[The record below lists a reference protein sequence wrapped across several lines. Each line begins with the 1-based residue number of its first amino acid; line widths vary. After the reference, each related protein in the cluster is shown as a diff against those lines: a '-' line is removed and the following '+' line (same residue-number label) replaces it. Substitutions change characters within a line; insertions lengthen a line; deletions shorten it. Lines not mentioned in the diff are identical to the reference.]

1 MSDEWHVVFEACGGA
16 AAGSCEGRLNC
27 LSYLLLLLYP
37 FPHFFMSHDVRSAGQ
52 GLSPA
57 GRRLAA
63 LPLAL
68 LLTVATV
75 CFSAPAFATTSP
87 APATPTASAAVAPD
101 TSAVRIVQPGAPGEP
116 TQVLQERQPPPIR
129 IVQPGA
135 PGEPTQVLS
144 RGGRPASAPAR
155 IVYPGAPGE
164 PSRVQRPVAA
174 LERSV
179 GPQHTEADVA
189 FMQDMIMH
197 HAQAVQMTAM
207 VSDRAASAEVRQLAQ
222 RIERSQDDEIA
233 FMRRWLARRGE
244 EAPPVPMAMHDAANG
259 DQADHAEHEAHQA
272 AHHAMEDHSEMAGML
287 SPDQLEELAA
297 ASGEAFDRLFL
308 EFMTFHHEGAI
319 TMVDELFAA
328 PNAGQETEMFDFASH
343 VESDQAIEIARM
355 QRLLT
360 QLP

>member
-1 MSDEWHVVFEACGGA
+1 
-16 AAGSCEGRLNC
+16 
-27 LSYLLLLLYP
+27 
-37 FPHFFMSHDVRSAGQ
+37 MSHDVRSAGQ

-57 GRRLAA
+57 GRRLAP
-63 LPLAL
+63 LPLVL
-68 LLTVATV
+68 LLAVATV

-87 APATPTASAAVAPD
+87 ALATPAASVAVAAD

-135 PGEPTQVLS
+135 PGEPTQVLA
-144 RGGRPASAPAR
+144 RGARPASAPAR

-174 LERSV
+174 LERSA
-179 GPQHTEADVA
+179 GPQYTEADVA
-189 FMQDMIMH
+189 FMRDMIMH

-207 VSDRAASAEVRQLAQ
+207 VADRAASAEVRQLAQ

-233 FMRRWLARRGE
+233 FMRRWLTRRGE
-244 EAPPVPMAMHDAANG
+244 EAPPVPMAMHDAAGG
-259 DQADHAEHEAHQA
+259 DQADHAAHDHEAHQA
-272 AHHAMEDHSEMAGML
+272 SHHAMEDHSEMAGML
-287 SPDQLEELAA
+287 SPAQLDALAA

-308 EFMTFHHEGAI
+308 ESMIFHHEGAI

>member
-1 MSDEWHVVFEACGGA
+1 M
-16 AAGSCEGRLNC
+16 
-27 LSYLLLLLYP
+27 
-37 FPHFFMSHDVRSAGQ
+37 
-52 GLSPA
+52 PA
-57 GRRLAA
+57 
-63 LPLAL
+63 
-68 LLTVATV
+68 
-75 CFSAPAFATTSP
+75 
-87 APATPTASAAVAPD
+87 AAVAVAAD

-135 PGEPTQVLS
+135 PGQPTQVLA
-144 RGGRPASAPAR
+144 RGARPASAPAR
-155 IVYPGAPGE
+155 IVYPGAPGA

-174 LERSV
+174 LERPA
-179 GPQHTEADVA
+179 GPQHTPTDVA
-189 FMQDMIMH
+189 FMRDMIMH
-197 HAQAVQMTAM
+197 HAQAVQMTAL
-207 VSDRAASAEVRQLAQ
+207 VPDRAASPEVRQLAQ

-233 FMRRWLARRGE
+233 FMRRWLTRRGE
-244 EAPPVPMAMHDAANG
+244 EAPPPMAVHDAANG
-259 DQADHAEHEAHQA
+259 DQAGQGGHNHEAHQA

-287 SPDQLEELAA
+287 SPDQLDALAA

-308 EFMTFHHEGAI
+308 EFMIFHHEGAI

>member
-1 MSDEWHVVFEACGGA
+1 
-16 AAGSCEGRLNC
+16 
-27 LSYLLLLLYP
+27 
-37 FPHFFMSHDVRSAGQ
+37 MSHDVRLAGR

-57 GRRLAA
+57 GKGLAV
-63 LPLAL
+63 LPIVL
-68 LLTVATV
+68 LLAVVIACV
-75 CFSAPAFATTSP
+75 GPPVSATTSR
-87 APATPTASAAVAPD
+87 ALAASAAVGTAATD
-101 TSAVRIVQPGAPGEP
+101 TAAVRIVQPGAPGEP

-144 RGGRPASAPAR
+144 RGARPASAPAR

-164 PSRVQRPVAA
+164 PSRVQRPMAA
-174 LERSV
+174 LERSA
-179 GPQHTEADVA
+179 GPQYTEADVA

-207 VSDRAASAEVRQLAQ
+207 VPDRAASAEVRQLAQ

-233 FMRRWLARRGE
+233 FMRRWLTRRGE
-244 EAPPVPMAMHDAANG
+244 EPPMLPPHVRALLGMDDAADQDG
-259 DQADHAEHEAHQA
+259 DPATQGHEAHADHDHQM
-272 AHHAMEDHSEMAGML
+272 HDHSDMAGML
-287 SPDQLEELAA
+287 SPDQLEDLAE
-297 ASGEAFDRLFL
+297 ASGEAFDRRFL
-308 EFMTFHHEGAI
+308 EFMIFHHQGAI
-319 TMVDELFAA
+319 TMVDNLFAA

>member
-1 MSDEWHVVFEACGGA
+1 M
-16 AAGSCEGRLNC
+16 
-27 LSYLLLLLYP
+27 P
-37 FPHFFMSHDVRSAGQ
+37 HDVRSAGQ

-57 GRRLAA
+57 GRPRAA
-63 LPLAL
+63 LPLVL
-68 LLTVATV
+68 LLAVATV
-75 CFSAPAFATTSP
+75 CFSAPVFATTSP
-87 APATPTASAAVAPD
+87 TLATPAAAVAVAPD
-101 TSAVRIVQPGAPGEP
+101 TSTVRIVQPGAPGEP

-135 PGEPTQVLS
+135 PGQPTQVLA
-144 RGGRPASAPAR
+144 RGARPASAPAR

-164 PSRVQRPVAA
+164 PSRVQRPVVA
-174 LERSV
+174 LERTA
-179 GPQHTEADVA
+179 GPQHTATDVA
-189 FMQDMIMH
+189 FMRDMIMH
-197 HAQAVQMTAM
+197 HAQAVQMTAL
-207 VSDRAASAEVRQLAQ
+207 VPDRAASAEVRQLAQ

-233 FMRRWLARRGE
+233 FMRRWLERRGE
-244 EAPPVPMAMHDAANG
+244 EAPPPMAMHDAANG
-259 DQADHAEHEAHQA
+259 DQAGHDHEAHQA
-272 AHHAMEDHSEMAGML
+272 AHHAMEDHSDMAGML
-287 SPDQLEELAA
+287 SPDQLDALAA

-308 EFMTFHHEGAI
+308 ESMIFHHEGAI

>member
-1 MSDEWHVVFEACGGA
+1 
-16 AAGSCEGRLNC
+16 
-27 LSYLLLLLYP
+27 
-37 FPHFFMSHDVRSAGQ
+37 MSHDVRSAGQ

-57 GRRLAA
+57 GKRLAA
-63 LPLAL
+63 LPVML
-68 LLTVATV
+68 LLAIATV
-75 CFSAPAFATTSP
+75 CFGAPAS
-87 APATPTASAAVAPD
+87 ATPSPMLAAPPASVAVASD

-144 RGGRPASAPAR
+144 RGARPASAPAR

-164 PSRVQRPVAA
+164 PSRVQRPMAA
-174 LERSV
+174 LERSA
-179 GPQHTEADVA
+179 GPQYTEADVA

-197 HAQAVQMTAM
+197 HAQAVQMTAL
-207 VSDRAASAEVRQLAQ
+207 VSDRAAGEEVRQLAQ

-233 FMRRWLARRGE
+233 FMRRWLTRRGE
-244 EAPPVPMAMHDAANG
+244 QAPLLPPAMHDAANG
-259 DQADHAEHEAHQA
+259 DQAGHAEQEHAEQDHEAHQA
-272 AHHAMEDHSEMAGML
+272 SHRAMEDHSDMAGML
-287 SPDQLEELAA
+287 SPDQLDALAA

-308 EFMTFHHEGAI
+308 EFMIFHHEGAI